1 MHLQGTDILP
11 LIYFVL
17 TLLFIRRFTSGL
29 IPEISKQ
36 ELSLFFLLKVL
47 TGFALTWLYSSY
59 YTQRNTADI
68 FKYFDDSLP
77 IYNALKENPGDYFS
91 MLLGIGNN
99 TPHFDQ
105 YYDQM
110 YHWQREYDSN
120 IFSDS
125 HLIIRFNAFVRLFSF
140 GNFHVHTIAMNVLS
154 FLGLI
159 WLIQFFNAYINRPKL
174 LTYALFLTPSLL
186 FWSSGVLKEGIIVF
200 ALGLLLKYT
209 NKLVKEFKLQFIVL
223 IAFAIGLL
231 IYTKIYIALI
241 LAPGLICWFID
252 ERFSLKFRFIHYFG
266 FYFGI
271 FLLIY
276 LTTNPIDRL
285 VQKQHD
291 LIENAA
297 GGTYIERQSENQ
309 CDTIFIAASKHE
321 LIRIRQKS
329 VSIDTS
335 IHFAQEV
342 KHGDPG
348 KCISLMHNNKTN
360 YRLLLDIGVTGSDF
374 NMKPLEPNLIDLLSQ
389 TPASL
394 ANVFLRP
401 FPNELTSPLQI
412 ISFSENLIIVIII
425 LITLIKNSKNKL
437 NNLEIMSILFVL
449 ILFWVIGITT
459 PIAGAIMR
467 YKVIGYV
474 FLIPIL
480 IQRIKKVEPQTCDST
495 L

>member
-1 MHLQGTDILP
+1 
-11 LIYFVL
+11 
-17 TLLFIRRFTSGL
+17 
-29 IPEISKQ
+29 
-36 ELSLFFLLKVL
+36 
-47 TGFALTWLYSSY
+47 
-59 YTQRNTADI
+59 
-68 FKYFDDSLP
+68 
-77 IYNALKENPGDYFS
+77 
-91 MLLGIGNN
+91 
-99 TPHFDQ
+99 
-105 YYDQM
+105 
-110 YHWQREYDSN
+110 
-120 IFSDS
+120 
-125 HLIIRFNAFVRLFSF
+125 
-140 GNFHVHTIAMNVLS
+140 MNMLS
-154 FLGLI
+154 FIGLV
-159 WLIQFFNAYINRPKL
+159 WVIQFFNAYIKRPKL
-174 LTYALFLTPSLL
+174 LTYSLFLTPSLL
-186 FWSSGVLKEGIIVF
+186 FWSSGVLKEGIILF

-231 IYTKIYIALI
+231 IFTKIYIALI

-252 ERFSLKFRFIHYFG
+252 ERFSLKFRFIHYLG
-266 FYFGI
+266 FYFGL
-271 FLLIY
+271 FLLVY

-285 VQKQHD
+285 VKKQHD

-297 GGTYIERQSENQ
+297 GGTYIERQTENQ
-309 CDTIFIAASKHE
+309 YDTIFIAASKHE
-321 LIRIRQKS
+321 LITIRQKS

-348 KCISLMHNNKTN
+348 KCIPLLHNNKTN

-412 ISFSENLIIVIII
+412 ISFSENLIIAIII

-437 NNLEIMSILFVL
+437 INLEIMSILFVL
-449 ILFWVIGITT
+449 FLFWVIGITT

-480 IQRIKKVEPQTCDST
+480 IQRIKKAEPQTCDST
-495 L
+495 S